1 MNYLQL
7 AQRCRLEC
15 GIAGSGPAAVTSQT
29 GEMERIVTWVAQAWN
44 DIQVIHKDWG
54 FMRAS
59 ASFTTVDGT
68 ASYTLGSGAGT
79 VGVTA
84 ATFGMWVPDSARNYV
99 TATGQSSEIFMDD
112 IGYESWRDSY
122 QYGALR
128 TSKSRPTYIAV
139 GPAKELCLG
148 PVPLAGY
155 TVTRD
160 YYTAPVAL
168 AADADTPALPA
179 QHHMII
185 VYRAM
190 QMYAAYSNAP
200 EVLARADKGFTL
212 YMRLLSNDRLPVPTW
227 GGALA

>member
-7 AQRCRLEC
+7 SQRTLLEC
-15 GIAGSGPAAVTSQT
+15 GIAGSGPAAVTGQT

-44 DIQVIHKDWG
+44 DIQVTHKDWG
-54 FMRAS
+54 WLRAT

-84 ATFGMWVPDSARNYV
+84 ATFGMWIPGSARNYV
-99 TATGQSSEIFMDD
+99 TATSQSSEIFMDD
-112 IGYESWRDSY
+112 MGYESWRDYY
-122 QYGALR
+122 QYGSLR
-128 TSKSRPTYIAV
+128 TSKSRPTDIAV
-139 GPAKELCLG
+139 GPDKSLNLG
-148 PVPLAGY
+148 SVPLAGY
-155 TVTRD
+155 TVTMD

-168 AADADTPALPA
+168 AADSDTPALPA
-179 QHHMII
+179 QFHMAI

-200 EVLARADKGFTL
+200 EVLARADKGYTL
-212 YMRLLSNDRLPVPTW
+212 YMRLMSNDRLPVPTW
-227 GGALA
+227 GGTLA